1 MIMEQQY
8 NDMQMLKRSMYAMR
22 NGIVADALR
31 KGGCP
36 HKMVFGVN
44 LPQLADIAHDFGIN
58 REVAEQLW
66 ADTST
71 RESMLL
77 APMLMPAEE
86 FSTDDAMRW
95 IDSCPSREAID
106 ILCLKLLRL
115 RPFALDLARELSDD
129 ANSMR
134 HYAGMRLMC
143 NLAPQHP
150 ALAVEMGRKEMECGC
165 EKQLA
170 QILLSYS
177 DLDE

>member
-44 LPQLADIAHDFGIN
+44 LPQLAEIALEFGKN
-58 REVAEQLW
+58 SEVAEQLW

-71 RESMLL
+71 RESMML
-77 APMLMPAEE
+77 APMLMPDEE
-86 FSTDDAMRW
+86 FTADDAMRW

-115 RPFALDLARELSDD
+115 RPFALDLAQSLAAD
-129 ANSMR
+129 ANPMR
-134 HYAGMRLMC
+134 HYAGLRLMC
-143 NLAPQHP
+143 NLAPQYTTE
-150 ALAVEMGRKEMECGC
+150 AVEMGAREMESGC

>member
-8 NDMQMLKRSMYAMR
+8 NDMQLLKRSMYAMR

-31 KGGCP
+31 KGGSP

-44 LPQLADIAHDFGIN
+44 LPQLADIARDFGKN

-66 ADTST
+66 ADTGT
-71 RESMLL
+71 RESMLI
-77 APMLMPAEE
+77 APMLMPADV
-86 FSTDDAMRW
+86 FSADDAKRW

-106 ILCLKLLRL
+106 ILCHKLLKLC
-115 RPFALDLARELSDD
+115 PFALDLARELAAD
-129 ANSMR
+129 ADKMR
-134 HYAGMRLMC
+134 HYAGLRLMC
-143 NLAPQHP
+143 NLAPRHP
-150 ALAVEMGRKEMECGC
+150 AIAAEMGQQEMADGS

-177 DLDE
+177 DLND

>member
-1 MIMEQQY
+1 MEPQY

-22 NGIVADALR
+22 NGIVADTLR

-36 HKMVFGVN
+36 HKIVFGVN
-44 LPQLADIAHDFGIN
+44 LPQLAEIAREFGKN
-58 REVAEQLW
+58 CEVAEQLW

-77 APMLMPAEE
+77 APMLMPEE
-86 FSTDDAMRW
+86 DFSKEDAKRW

-115 RPFALDLARELSDD
+115 RPFALDLTRDLAKESDK
-129 ANSMR
+129 MR
-134 HYAGMRLMC
+134 HYAGLRLMC
-143 NLAPQHP
+143 NLAPQHT
-150 ALAVEMGRKEMECGC
+150 ATAVEMGKHEMEYGS

-177 DLDE
+177 DLED

>member
-1 MIMEQQY
+1 MTMEQQY

-44 LPQLADIAHDFGIN
+44 LPQLAEIARDFGKN
-58 REVAEQLW
+58 REVAELLW

-71 RESMLL
+71 RESMML
-77 APMLMPAEE
+77 APMLVPDGE
-86 FSTDDAMRW
+86 FSLDDAMRW
-95 IDSCPSREAID
+95 IDSCHSREAID

-115 RPFALDLARELSDD
+115 RPFALDLLRELVND
-129 ANSMR
+129 ADPMR
-134 HYAGMRLMC
+134 HYAGLRLMC
-143 NLAPQHP
+143 NLAPQYP
-150 ALAVEMGRKEMECGC
+150 DLAAEMGRKEMECGN

-177 DLDE
+177 DLDD

>member
-44 LPQLADIAHDFGIN
+44 LPQLAEIAREFGKN

-71 RESMLL
+71 RESMML
-77 APMLMPAEE
+77 APMLMPDEE
-86 FSTDDAMRW
+86 FSAEDAMRW
-95 IDSCPSREAID
+95 IDSCPSHEAID

-115 RPFALDLARELSDD
+115 RPFAFDLAQSLAAD
-129 ANSMR
+129 ADPMR
-134 HYAGMRLMC
+134 HYAGLRLMC
-143 NLAPQHP
+143 NLAPQHTTE
-150 ALAVEMGRKEMECGC
+150 AVEMGAREMESGS

-177 DLDE
+177 DLD

>member
-1 MIMEQQY
+1 MELQY
-8 NDMQMLKRSMYAMR
+8 SDMQLLKRSMYAMR

-44 LPQLADIAHDFGIN
+44 LPQLAEIAREFGKN
-58 REVAEQLW
+58 RDVAEQLW
-66 ADTST
+66 ADAST

-77 APMLMPAEE
+77 APMLMPEEE
-86 FSTDDAMRW
+86 FSAQDAKRW
-95 IDSCPSREAID
+95 IDACPSREVID

-115 RPFALDLARELSDD
+115 QPYALDLSQRLALD
-129 ANSMR
+129 ADQMR
-134 HYAGMRLMC
+134 HYAGIRLMC
-143 NLAPQHP
+143 NLAPKHP
-150 ALAVEMGRKEMECGC
+150 AMAVEMGRNEMEQGN

-177 DLDE
+177 ELYD